1 MPGPL
6 RNPAKPSSRH
16 RADRPT
22 VGACSALVS
31 LPAHGC
37 DLPIP
42 ALPPGRVWS
51 RPERALWRELWT
63 SPQATQWDDSY
74 RVAVAVYVSHSTALL
89 SGAGSAWIAQEFRH
103 LGDKLGLT
111 PAGLSALGWRIV
123 DERPA
128 PVLPVPGAS

>member
-6 RNPAKPSSRH
+6 GNPAKPHSRN
-16 RADRPT
+16 RADRAT
-22 VGACSALVS
+22 VGARSGLVA

-37 DLPIP
+37 DLPVP
-42 ALPPGRVWS
+42 PLPPGRTWS
-51 RPERALWRELWT
+51 RAERALWKELWT

-74 RVAVAVYVSHSTALL
+74 RVAVAVYISHSSALL
-89 SGAGSAWIAQEFRH
+89 AGAGSAWVAQEFRH

-123 DERPA
+123 DERTA
-128 PVLPVPGAS
+128 PVRTLPGVS